1 MSQCVQPVIARTL
14 KKVVAGRIIKR
25 GQRRCSLLF
34 SILGILTLSLGSAG
48 QSSLHSETAIPVLT
62 DWSHHHL
69 IFSKPATGQQAK
81 RVWQDS
87 RYRQQQNRQ
96 SHERYPEATTGG
108 VVGSVSRIDSRP
120 SFVVKNP
127 RLSRDWEQNMGS
139 GASVGAGNY
148 PAKFSFAVTQANCAD
163 AAQPDFVVY
172 STGLSGSS
180 GQASIVAYDNLYS
193 GCSSLEL
200 ATASNFAVLGSS
212 TVTNAG
218 NTVVTGANIG
228 IFPGTSLTGFPP
240 GVLTPPAVEHLGDPV
255 AGQAQADAARAYTY
269 YQGLPGAALIAST
282 LDGLTLTP
290 GLYNAAS
297 SLALSAGA
305 IVTLNGNGTY
315 IFQIGSTLTLAGTV
329 TLSGGAMAGNVIWLV
344 GSSATL
350 QGTTAAAGSIVAL
363 ASITLNS
370 GASLAGRAIALNG
383 AITMI
388 DNAVTTVDMVPSV
401 YWAYNT
407 GGAILTSP
415 EFSLDGTQVMFVQTD
430 GTHQGHLVLLKWA
443 ASTTETVG
451 SPTTLARMPR
461 ASYPTCTA
469 PCMTSAP
476 LSDLAGTA
484 HDDTGSSVFYDY
496 SNDVAFVGDNSGWL
510 HKFTPVLKGALTDVH
525 TTGWPVQVNLG
536 IPTALTSPVHDQEL
550 GNVFVE
556 DVGGF
561 LYLVNSTT
569 AAVVSSGRLGFSGG
583 LAQGPIVDATAGLV
597 YVFASSD
604 GSGNC
609 SRGADCTAVYELG
622 SSFIA
627 GDTGLEVTVGTS
639 TASGTPPNPMYIG
652 AFDSTY
658 YDSTDATGNLYVCG
672 NTGGTPTLY
681 QITIQGGTLGKV
693 NAGPVLSNSITP
705 CSPVSDVLN
714 PNAAGGPTEW
724 MFASVQANG
733 MSSGCVGGGCVMN
746 FEDTPWLASTHY
758 AVGQKIV
765 DSNFDVQV
773 VDVAGVSGT
782 AVSSWNT
789 TLGGATAD
797 GTVQWLDQGTV
808 SAVTPAAWIASH
820 AYTNGMLILSSNGNL
835 QLVTTTGTS
844 GSLPPTWSTT
854 PGTTTVDNTVTWT
867 NLGVIATSALATA
880 GGASG
885 IVIDNTVGSGTLAG
899 ASQIY
904 FSSLSDQPCGSFG
917 TGGCAVQASQSALE

>member
-1 MSQCVQPVIARTL
+1 MQPIIARNP
-14 KKVVAGRIIKR
+14 KQAAAGKMRR
-25 GQRRCSLLF
+25 TQRWSFLLV
-34 SILGILTLSLGSAG
+34 SILGLLALSPTLAG
-48 QSSLHSETAIPVLT
+48 QTSADSETAIPVLT

-69 IFSKPATGQQAK
+69 IFSRPATGEQAK
-81 RVWQDS
+81 RVWQDP
-87 RYRQQQNRQ
+87 RYQQQQNRR
-96 SHERYPEATTGG
+96 SHGSLPEAKTGG
-108 VVGSVSRIDSRP
+108 VVVSVSQIGSSP
-120 SFVVKNP
+120 SFVVKNQ
-127 RLSRDWEQNMGS
+127 RLKRDWEQNMGS

-148 PAKFSFAVTQANCAD
+148 PAKFSFAVTQANCAN

-180 GQASIVAYDNLYS
+180 GRASIVAYDNLYS
-193 GCSSLEL
+193 GCSGLDL
-200 ATASNFAVLGSS
+200 GTASNFAVLGSA
-212 TVTNAG
+212 TVTNAE

-255 AGQAQADAARAYTY
+255 AGEAQADAARAYTY
-269 YQGLPGAALIAST
+269 YQGLPGAALIAPT
-282 LDGLTLTP
+282 LDGLTFTP

-305 IVTLNGNGTY
+305 TVTLNGSGTY
-315 IFQIGSTLTLAGTV
+315 IFQIGSTLNLAGTV
-329 TLSGGAMAGNVIWLV
+329 ILSGGATAGNVIWLV

-363 ASITLNS
+363 ASITLDS

-383 AITMI
+383 AITMV
-388 DNAVTTVDMVPSV
+388 DNAVTTVDTVPSV

-407 GGAILTSP
+407 GGTIQTSP
-415 EFSLDGTQVMFVQTD
+415 AFSLSGTQVMFVQTD
-430 GTHQGHLVLLKWA
+430 GAHHGHLVLLKWA
-443 ASTTETVG
+443 ASTTETIG
-451 SPTTLARMPR
+451 SPTTLTRVVR
-461 ASYPTCTA
+461 GSYLTCTA

-496 SNDVAFVGDNSGWL
+496 SNDVAYVGDSSGWL
-510 HKFTPVLKGALTDVH
+510 HKFTPVLKGVLTEVK
-525 TTGWPVQVNLG
+525 TSGWPVQVNPSA
-536 IPTALTSPVHDQEL
+536 PTALTSPVHDQVL

-569 AAVVSSGRLGFSGG
+569 ATVVSSGRLDFGIG
-583 LAQGPIVDATAGLV
+583 LVQGPIVDAAAGLV

-604 GSGNC
+604 GSGMC
-609 SRGADCTAVYELG
+609 DGSDCTAVYELG
-622 SSFIA
+622 TAFLA
-627 GDTGLEVTVGTS
+627 GDTGSEVTVGTS

-652 AFDSTY
+652 ALDSTY
-658 YDSTDATGNLYVCG
+658 YDSTDASGNLYVCG

-681 QITIQGGTLGKV
+681 QIAIQGGTLGKV

-705 CSPVSDVLN
+705 CSPVGDVFN
-714 PNAAGGPTEW
+714 PNATGGPTEW

-733 MSSGCVGGGCVMN
+733 LSLGCAGSGCVLN
-746 FEDTPWLASTHY
+746 FEDTPWLASSHY
-758 AVGQKIV
+758 VVGQKVV
-765 DSNFDVQV
+765 DSNFDIQV

-782 AVSSWNT
+782 AVPSWSKT
-789 TLGGATAD
+789 PGGPTAD
-797 GTVQWLDQGTV
+797 GTVQWLDQGAV
-808 SAVTPAAWIASH
+808 SAVTPTAWIANH
-820 AYTNGMLILSSNGNL
+820 AYPNRMLILSVNDNL
-835 QLVTTTGTS
+835 ELVTTSGTS
-844 GSLPPTWSTT
+844 GNLPPGWSTT

-867 NLGVIATSALATA
+867 NLGVIATSALAAT

-885 IVIDNTVGSGTLAG
+885 IVIDNTVGSETLAG

-904 FSSLSDQPCGSFG
+904 FSTLSDQPCGAFG
-917 TGGCAVQASQSALE
+917 TGGCAVQASQSALK

>member
-1 MSQCVQPVIARTL
+1 MQPIIARTP
-14 KKVVAGRIIKR
+14 KQAAAGKTGRTQ
-25 GQRRCSLLF
+25 QRWSLLL
-34 SILGILTLSLGSAG
+34 SILGLLALPSRLTG
-48 QSSLHSETAIPVLT
+48 QTSPNSEAAIPVVT

-69 IFSKPATGQQAK
+69 IFSKPGTGEQAK
-81 RVWQDS
+81 RVWQET
-87 RYRQQQNRQ
+87 RYRQQRNRQ
-96 SHERYPEATTGG
+96 SHGSLPEAKIGG
-108 VVGSVSRIDSRP
+108 VVGSVSRIGSSP
-120 SFVVKNP
+120 SFVLENQ
-127 RLSRDWEQNMGS
+127 RLKRDWQQNMGT

-148 PAKFSFAVTQANCAD
+148 PAKFSFAVTRANCAN
-163 AAQPDFVVY
+163 APQPDFVVY

-193 GCSSLEL
+193 GCSGLDL
-200 ATASNFAVLGSS
+200 GTASNFAVLGSS
-212 TVTNAG
+212 TVTNAE

-269 YQGLPGAALIAST
+269 YQGLPGAALIAPT

-305 IVTLNGNGTY
+305 TVTLNGNGTY

-329 TLSGGAMAGNVIWLV
+329 ILSGGATAGNLIWLV
-344 GSSATL
+344 GSSATI
-350 QGTTAAAGSIVAL
+350 QGTTVAAGSIVAL
-363 ASITLNS
+363 ASITLNA

-388 DNAVTTVDMVPSV
+388 DNAVTAVDTVPSV

-415 EFSLDGTQVMFVQTD
+415 AFSLDGTQVMFVQTD
-430 GTHQGHLVLLKWA
+430 GAHHGHLILLKWA

-451 SPTTLARMPR
+451 SPTTLTRVVR
-461 ASYPTCTA
+461 ASYPACSA

-476 LSDLAGTA
+476 LSDLTGTA
-484 HDDTGSSVFYDY
+484 DDDTGSSVFYDY
-496 SNDVAFVGDNSGWL
+496 SNDVAYVGDDSGWL
-510 HKFTPVLKGALTDVH
+510 HKFTPVLKGVLTEVKAG
-525 TTGWPVQVNLG
+525 GWPVKVNSG
-536 IPTALTSPVHDQEL
+536 APTALTSPVHDQVL

-561 LYLVNSTT
+561 LYLVNST
-569 AAVVSSGRLGFSGG
+569 AATVVSSGRLDFGIG
-583 LAQGPIVDATAGLV
+583 LVQGPIVDAAAGLV

-609 SRGADCTAVYELG
+609 GGADCTAVYEFG
-622 SSFIA
+622 TAFTA
-627 GDTGLEVTVGTS
+627 GDTGLEVVVGASTVT
-639 TASGTPPNPMYIG
+639 GTPPNPMFIG
-652 AFDSTY
+652 ALDSTY

-672 NTGGTPTLY
+672 NTGGTPILY
-681 QITIQGGTLGKV
+681 QIAIQHGTLAKV
-693 NAGPVLSNSITP
+693 NAGPVLSNSITL

-714 PNAAGGPTEW
+714 PNAASGPTEW

-733 MSSGCVGGGCVMN
+733 TSSGCAGGGCVMN
-746 FEDTPWLASTHY
+746 FEDTPWLVSTHY
-758 AVGQKIV
+758 AVGQRVV

-773 VDVAGVSGT
+773 ADVAGVSGT
-782 AVSSWNT
+782 AVPSWST

-808 SAVTPAAWIASH
+808 SAVTPAAWIANH
-820 AYTNGMLILSSNGNL
+820 AYTNGMLILGANDNF
-835 QLVTTTGTS
+835 QLVTTSGTS
-844 GSLPPTWSTT
+844 GNLPPPWSTT
-854 PGTTTVDNTVTWT
+854 PGTTTVDNTVTWK
-867 NLGVIATSALATA
+867 NLGAIVTSVLAAA
-880 GGASG
+880 GGTSG
-885 IVIDNTVGSGTLAG
+885 IVIDNIVGSGTLAG

-904 FSSLSDQPCGSFG
+904 FSTLSDQPCGAFG